1 MNGDAAGG
9 GGALAEF
16 GTFFAGVAGFGRPF
30 GDGDPAGAFFPV
42 EPAEAFP
49 PTRPPPDELADLLGG
64 LIAP

>member
-9 GGALAEF
+9 AGALAEF
-16 GTFFAGVAGFGRPF
+16 GTVFAGFGRPF